1 MNSHGVTILNKF
13 LSRALLFLPLWMIA
27 TVDYAG
33 EPSVQQLKIFSRE
46 RPVSLSFNLDDSD
59 WRWLGL
65 KRELKVATWAPDN
78 PPFDIVPDSGL
89 YEGIYAD
96 YIRLITSNLG
106 LHVRVFRY
114 PSREKAIEAL
124 KRKEVDTL
132 VDDGGGQPVN
142 QDGLAESR
150 SFMANL
156 PVLVTNESTASHTV
170 KPDMAMKL
178 AVTEGYL
185 SDRQVS
191 ERFPAASIIRFPSN
205 ESGLACV
212 VHGQCDFFFGNITTT
227 SFLIERNYGNALT
240 TTDVFD
246 AEGAGNRFILRSDDK
261 ELLESINTVLSA
273 IPETLQKN
281 ISRQWVQ
288 RPDIWRF
295 QKPLDLTEQEK
306 RWITHH
312 PTVRVLVNS
321 FYTPFSMLDDSGAF
335 HGISADLLR
344 LIHLRTGIRFEPVR
358 VNSALEVYDRLEN
371 NEGDM
376 VGTAIFDS
384 SREDMALFSRPWI
397 YTPGVL
403 VVKNQPRAP
412 VALNN
417 AMTLAVVG
425 DRTQTLVQQLSKE
438 WPGIRWIYTENCG
451 TALELVN
458 SGKADGAL
466 HNQLGASFMI
476 ERYFR
481 DKLKIVA
488 QLSEKPD
495 QLGFAVR
502 RDEPELQAILNKAL
516 ADIQPQEISLIVHKW
531 QNAPDFSV
539 NTWRLYNKEFYWV
552 LGGAGTTIL
561 LILLWVFTRT
571 KEIKRRQLA
580 QEELQAQLAFRDTL
594 INGSPTPVYVLNRQ
608 MMVTTGNEAYAH
620 YFSHLPAENLSYSLF
635 DQRHPL
641 AGLRDYLADVLVHNE
656 AILPHGQTQEFSIN
670 NGAGARVIA
679 HWSTPFTDS
688 KGKIAGLICGWQ
700 DITDHKQLLNA
711 LSVEKDHAEE
721 ANKAKSAFLA
731 TMSHEIRTPI
741 SAILGLLELES
752 KRQPENEAIQVSYA
766 SAQTLLSLIG
776 DVLDMARIE
785 SGQLELAPE
794 WLPLDS
800 LAPPVIKIFEEMAR
814 QKDLELRYSSQI
826 EENLE
831 IRVDSG
837 RLRQVIANYLSN
849 AVKFTQHGHVALHI
863 HSQRSGD
870 DALTL
875 YIEIE
880 DSGPGISLSDQ
891 KKLFKPFAQLEAGRN
906 HTGTGLGLVISS
918 QLLERMNGSMQMRS
932 SPGRGT
938 QIFIELTVPVRQQQR
953 RADSASALHADTQ
966 QKLSILIVDDHP
978 VNRMVLNRQLSL
990 LGHTVTEATSGQGAL
1005 VCWQRERFDL
1015 LITDCTMPGMD
1026 GFVLTQNIRDAGSSV
1041 PVFGL
1046 TANAQPQTQAQA
1058 IAAGMD
1064 ECLFKPLR
1072 LANLKAALQKVIKI
1086 ELPPPLHELIRLND
1100 LKEMIHHDEVMIAQ
1114 MLTRIGEENEADI
1127 RECREWLA
1135 RGDRTSLAS
1144 CLHRISGAAQIICAT
1159 EIDELAAEI
1168 ELLALKTGH
1177 DDEITAGLA
1186 RLETKLKVLRL
1197 SIGQYLDSAT
1207 HAE

>member
-1 MNSHGVTILNKF
+1 MISHGVTNLNKH
-13 LSRALLFLPLWMIA
+13 LSRALLFLLLWMIA

-33 EPSVQQLKIFSRE
+33 EPAAQQLRIFSRE
-46 RPVSLSFNLDDSD
+46 RPALLSFNLDDSQ

-106 LHVRVFRY
+106 LHVKVLRY
-114 PSREKAIEAL
+114 ASRKKAIEAL
-124 KRKEVDTL
+124 RRKDVDTL
-132 VDDGGGQPVN
+132 VDDGGGQPVS

-156 PVLVTNESTASHTV
+156 PVLVTNERTASHAV
-170 KPDMAMKL
+170 KTNMAMKL

-185 SDRQVS
+185 SDSQIAA
-191 ERFPAASIIRFPSN
+191 RFPAASITRFPSN
-205 ESGLACV
+205 EAGLGCV

-240 TTDVFD
+240 TTDVFA
-246 AEGAGNRFILRSDDK
+246 AEGAGNRFILRSEDK
-261 ELLESINTVLSA
+261 ELLEAINTVLSA

-295 QKPLDLTEQEK
+295 QKPLDLTDQEK
-306 RWITHH
+306 RWIAHN

-321 FYTPFSMLDDSGAF
+321 FYTPFSMMDDSGAF

-371 NEGDM
+371 NEADM

-384 SREDMALFSRPWI
+384 SREDMALFSRPWL

-403 VVKNQPRAP
+403 VVRNQPTAP
-412 VALNN
+412 IALNN
-417 AMTLAVVG
+417 NMTLAVVG
-425 DRTQTLVQQLSKE
+425 DRTQALVQQLSKE
-438 WPGIRWIYTENCG
+438 WPGIKWIYTENCG

-476 ERYFR
+476 DRYFR

-488 QLSEKPD
+488 QLGEKPN
-495 QLGFAVR
+495 QLGFAIR
-502 RDEPELQAILNKAL
+502 RDEPELQGILNKAL
-516 ADIQPQEISLIVHKW
+516 GDIQPQEISLIVHKW

-552 LGGAGTTIL
+552 LGGAGTIIL
-561 LILLWVFTRT
+561 LILFWVYARNR
-571 KEIKRRQLA
+571 EIQRRQLA
-580 QEELQAQLAFRDTL
+580 QQELQAQLAFRDTL
-594 INGSPTPVYVLNRQ
+594 INGTPTPVYVLNRHMQ
-608 MMVTTGNEAYAH
+608 VTTSNEAFGH
-620 YFSHLPAENLSYSLF
+620 YFTHVPAEHLRYSLF
-635 DQRHPL
+635 DLRHPL
-641 AGLRDYLADVLVHNE
+641 AGLREYLTEVLLHNE
-656 AILPHGQTQEFSIN
+656 EVLPLGQTREFLIN
-670 NGAGARVIA
+670 DGAGERVIA
-679 HWSTPFTDS
+679 HWSTPYSDS
-688 KGKIAGLICGWQ
+688 KGKTAGLICGWQ

-711 LSVEKDHAEE
+711 LSVEKEHAEK

-752 KRQPENEAIQVSYA
+752 RRQPDNEAIQVSYT

-785 SGQLELAPE
+785 SGQLELVPE

-800 LAPPVIKIFEEMAR
+800 LVPPVVKIFEEMAR
-814 QKDLELRYSSQI
+814 QKNLELRYTSQT
-826 EENLE
+826 ENNLD
-831 IRVDSG
+831 IQVDGG

-849 AVKFTQHGHVALHI
+849 AVKFTRHGYVSLQIHSERCSDDSLTLHI
-863 HSQRSGD
+863 
-870 DALTL
+870 
-875 YIEIE
+875 EVE
-880 DSGPGISLSDQ
+880 DSGPGITLSDQ
-891 KKLFKPFAQLEAGRN
+891 KKLFKPFAQLEAGRSQ
-906 HTGTGLGLVISS
+906 TGTGLGLVISS
-918 QLLERMNGSMQMRS
+918 QLLEKMHGSMQMRS

-938 QIFIELTVPVRQQQR
+938 QILIELTVPARQKRQQ
-953 RADSASALHADTQ
+953 AVSASSSQADTQ
-966 QKLSILIVDDHP
+966 QPLSILIADDHP

-990 LGHTVTEATSGQGAL
+990 LGHDVTEATSGQEAL
-1005 VCWQRERFDL
+1005 SLWQKNQFDV

-1026 GFVLTQNIRDAGSSV
+1026 GFTLTQKIREAGGTLMI
-1041 PVFGL
+1041 FGL
-1046 TANAQPQTQAQA
+1046 TANAQSETRAQA
-1058 IAAGMD
+1058 IAAGMN

-1072 LANLKAALQKVIKI
+1072 LAGLKTILQKVIKT
-1086 ELPPPLHELIRLND
+1086 ELVPLLEDQIRLND
-1100 LKEMIHHDEVMIAQ
+1100 LKEMLHHDDAMIAQ
-1114 MLTRIGEENEADI
+1114 LLARIGEENEADMK
-1127 RECREWLA
+1127 ECRECFA
-1135 RGDRTSLAS
+1135 RVDRESLAS
-1144 CLHRISGAAQIICAT
+1144 CLHRISGAAQVICAT
-1159 EIDELAAEI
+1159 EIDELAARI
-1168 ELLALKTGH
+1168 ELLALQAAH
-1177 DDEITAGLA
+1177 DEEIAAGLEL
-1186 RLETKLKVLRL
+1186 LESKLKTLRL
-1197 SIGQYLDSAT
+1197 SISHFLGRVSESA
-1207 HAE
+1207 